1 MGLQIF
7 KQPITQRKF
16 YVRVY
21 QYSKHYG
28 NILRME
34 TTHSNYEDAIE
45 KVKQLEGMPRWL
57 KKDEIV
63 LIEEVK
69 HLQQLDWKGEKP

>member
-7 KQPITQRKF
+7 KQPITLRK
-16 YVRVY
+16 YHVRVY
-21 QYSKHYG
+21 RGSYAQ
-28 NILRME
+28 LRWE
-34 TTHSNYEDAIE
+34 KTFSNYEDAIE
-45 KVKQLEGMPRWL
+45 EIRTLGAMPKWL
-57 KKDEIV
+57 KGDEIV

>member
-7 KQPITQRKF
+7 KQPITQRKY

-21 QYSKHYG
+21 RGSYAQ
-28 NILRME
+28 LRWE
-34 TTHSNYEDAIE
+34 KIHSNYEDAIE
-45 KVKQLEGMPRWL
+45 EIRTLEAMPKWW
-57 KKDEIV
+57 KGDEIV